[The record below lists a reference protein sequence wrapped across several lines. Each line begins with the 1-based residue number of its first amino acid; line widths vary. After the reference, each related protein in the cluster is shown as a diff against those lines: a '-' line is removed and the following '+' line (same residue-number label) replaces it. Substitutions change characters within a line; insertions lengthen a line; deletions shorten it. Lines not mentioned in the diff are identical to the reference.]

1 MMWRVIESAEISLF
15 SPDENTRL
23 HSEKSVGQRLF
34 SPFSFSSGSIS
45 REERDY
51 PDGEP
56 AGKNRASIGST
67 VGTGSSGDSYDAAT
81 LGH

>member
-1 MMWRVIESAEISLF
+1 MSLF
-15 SPDENTRL
+15 SPSIDENMRS
-23 HSEKSVGQRLF
+23 HSEISVGQRLF

-45 REERDY
+45 RDERDY
-51 PDGEP
+51 PDGKP

-67 VGTGSSGDSYDAAT
+67 VGAGSSGDSYDAAT